1 MAHLGYSVY
10 VSTFSHQ
17 KVFFRALEDRDFYVF
32 TSLHIVEER
41 NEHYKQQ
48 AEDMLRWLKC
58 KGFKVIADISKR
70 TLAFFGERDVVK
82 LAKRL
87 GITVLRIDYGFSEE
101 EMIGLAKD
109 FPIAF
114 NASTMPLPLVRKLK
128 QVSPQIFAIHNYYPR
143 AYTGLSTRQFQQI
156 NGELEKEGIEVV
168 AFIPNSHKSR
178 GPIYE
183 GLPTLEHER
192 YETSAVNYFE
202 MKLDLKVAHI
212 VLADLG
218 LEVLDEKII
227 QEYETNKVVS
237 IPCIIDKKFEYLYN
251 QVFTIRIDSPD
262 CAYRLQ
268 ESREFATAGSIVE
281 PFNCQDRDIGCITCD
296 NLNYG
301 RYSGEIQIIRECLPR
316 DGRVNVI
323 GKIDKDYL
331 GLTKFIQN
339 GCQIQFIKGEG

>member
-1 MAHLGYSVY
+1 MEHLGYSVY

-17 KVFFRALEDRDFYVF
+17 KVFLRALEDRDFYVF
-32 TSLHIVEER
+32 TSLHIVEEQ

-48 AEDMLRWLKC
+48 AEDMLKWLKC

-87 GITVLRIDYGFSEE
+87 GITVLRIDCGFSEE

-143 AYTGLSTRQFQQI
+143 AYTGLSIRQFQQI

-227 QEYETNKVVS
+227 KEYDTNKVVS

-268 ESREFATAGSIVE
+268 ESREFATA
-281 PFNCQDRDIGCITCD
+281 
-296 NLNYG
+296 
-301 RYSGEIQIIRECLPR
+301 
-316 DGRVNVI
+316 
-323 GKIDKDYL
+323 
-331 GLTKFIQN
+331 
-339 GCQIQFIKGEG
+339 